1 MTELEALQSIAVSLR
16 CIAIMLLVWLVVR
29 FVRWMIKLSETRQDG
44 GESE

>member
-16 CIAIMLLVWLVVR
+16 CIAAMLLVWLVVAV
-29 FVRWMIKLSETRQDG
+29 VRWVITLSETRQDG